1 MKLII
6 AILLTALLFACQQK
20 QPVIATE
27 DTDREILFSLNKEY
41 DSALVHADTA
51 LLNKLYGSEFSYT
64 TTSGELRIRADQLK
78 TLADGQLILEF
89 GNSDEVAIKI
99 YNQTAILTGRF
110 TGKGVFRGTTIDI
123 KERYTTVWVKGET
136 GWKLVKE
143 QGTLIQ

>member
-6 AILLTALLFACQQK
+6 AFLLTAIFFACKQK
-20 QPVIATE
+20 QPAIPPE
-27 DTDREILFSLNKEY
+27 DADRKILLSLNNQY

-51 LLNKLYGSEFSYT
+51 LLNKLYAPEFSYT
-64 TTSGELRIRADQLK
+64 TTGGDLRNRADQLK

-89 GNSDEVAIKI
+89 GNSDELDIKI
-99 YNQTAILTGRF
+99 YNQTAVLTGRF
-110 TGKGVFRGTTIDI
+110 TGKGVFRGTTINI

-143 QGTLIQ
+143 QGTLVK